1 MAKTDRLAKLK
12 LLFDNSPLLT
22 KARLLRELEISEP
35 TLKRYLA
42 LLRDQLNAPVVYDRD
57 LVGWRLERDTPHLGT
72 QYEMPGMWFSA
83 EEMHALLT
91 MQHLLANLDAGGL
104 LQPHIEPLRKKLA
117 RILGTGAPEDAE
129 MGRRIKLVTLG
140 ARRMHLPSFQAVG
153 TALLRRQRLLL
164 RYHGRGKAQS
174 TEREVSPQR
183 LVHYRDNW
191 YLDAWCHLRG
201 GLRHFSVDA
210 IEQVQVIDR
219 PARDVPETELD
230 AVLGA
235 GYGIFSGQA
244 VQWAMLRFTAHR
256 ARWVAAETWHPQQ
269 RGTWD
274 EAGRWLLELPYADPR
289 ELEMDILRH
298 MPHVEVL
305 APAELRQSVGGKM
318 REGLRANRGDSG
330 AGSGFDTRGLDD

>member
-1 MAKTDRLAKLK
+1 MAKADRVAKLK
-12 LLFDNSPLLT
+12 HLFDHTALLT
-22 KARLLRELEISEP
+22 KDRLLRELEVSEP
-35 TLKRYLA
+35 TLKRDLA
-42 LLRDQLNAPVVYDRD
+42 LLRHRLNAPVVFDRD
-57 LVGWRLERDTPHLGT
+57 LGGWRLDRTTQHLGT

-83 EEMHALLT
+83 QEMHALLT

-104 LQPHIEPLRKKLA
+104 LEPHIGPLRKKLA

-129 MGRRIKLVTLG
+129 VARRIKLVTLG

-164 RYHGRGKAQS
+164 DYRSRGKAQS

-201 GLRHFSVDA
+201 ALRNFSVDA
-210 IEQVQVIDR
+210 IEQVQVLDR
-219 PARDVPETELD
+219 AALDVAETELNK
-230 AVLGA
+230 ALGA
-235 GYGIFSGQA
+235 GYGIFSGHA
-244 VQWAMLRFTAHR
+244 VQWATLRFTAHR

-269 RGTWD
+269 RGAWD
-274 EAGRWLLELPYADPR
+274 EAGHWVLELPYADPR

-298 MPHVEVL
+298 MPDVEVL
-305 APAELRQSVGGKM
+305 APEPLRASVVKKM
-318 REGLRANRGDSG
+318 LDGLRMN
-330 AGSGFDTRGLDD
+330 GSGSFFEPDRLDD

>member
-12 LLFDNSPLLT
+12 LLFDHTPLLT
-22 KARLLRELEISEP
+22 KTRLLRELEVSEP
-35 TLKRYLA
+35 TLKRDLA
-42 LLRDQLNAPVVYDRD
+42 LLRDRLNAPVVFDRD
-57 LVGWRLERDTPHLGT
+57 LGGWRLDRNSTHLGT

-129 MGRRIKLVTLG
+129 VGRRIKLVTLG
-140 ARRMHLPSFQAVG
+140 ARRMHLASFQAVG

-164 RYHGRGKAQS
+164 SYRSRGKAQS

-191 YLDAWCHLRG
+191 YLDAWCHLRRA
-201 GLRHFSVDA
+201 LRNFSVDA
-210 IEQVQVIDR
+210 IEQVQVVDR

-256 ARWVAAETWHPQQ
+256 ARWVAAESWHPQQ

-274 EAGRWLLELPYADPR
+274 DAGYWLLELPYTNPR

-305 APAELRQSVGGKM
+305 APAELRHSLVEKM
-318 REGLRANRGDSG
+318 REGLRANASDSD